1 MLPEPC
7 PPLTVADILQ
17 NLEGFKYA
25 TSLDLNMGYYTI
37 RLTRH
42 TQELCTIIAPWGK
55 YSYQQLPMGVAVSS
69 DIFQLKMM
77 QLMHGL
83 EEFVRTYLDDLLL
96 IHQGSFKDHLDQL
109 DEVLKRLA
117 SAGVKINAKKYNFF
131 GVEFEYLG
139 F

>member
-1 MLPEPC
+1 MV
-7 PPLTVADILQ
+7 T
-17 NLEGFKYA
+17 
-25 TSLDLNMGYYTI
+25 
-37 RLTRH
+37 
-42 TQELCTIIAPWGK
+42 
-55 YSYQQLPMGVAVSS
+55 S
-69 DIFQLKMM
+69 DIFQSKMM